1 MSGKY
6 VDFTIRIK
14 DQGSESLKKIGINA
28 DDLNKGIQAVKAETD
43 RLNERLINMAQVS
56 QAIDGIQA
64 SVSQLHGMFSD
75 LTSAYQT
82 QIVAETQLQTIMQQ
96 RMKATDADIQS
107 IKELCAAQQKLGVVG
122 DEVAISGAQQMATF
136 LKEKESLDLLVPAMN
151 NLLAQQKGLNAT
163 SQDAVSIG
171 NMMGKALQGSVDVLQ
186 RVGISFNDAQKEV
199 LQYGT
204 ESEKAAILADV
215 IRDNVG
221 EMNAA
226 LAATDA
232 GKQKQLENTLG

>member
-14 DQGSESLKKIGINA
+14 DQGTESLKKIGINA

-151 NLLAQQKGLNAT
+151 NLLDRK
-163 SQDAVSIG
+163 
-171 NMMGKALQGSVDVLQ
+171 SV
-186 RVGISFNDAQKEV
+186 G
-199 LQYGT
+199 
-204 ESEKAAILADV
+204 
-215 IRDNVG
+215 
-221 EMNAA
+221 
-226 LAATDA
+226 
-232 GKQKQLENTLG
+232 